1 LAQNANVQ
9 ARGPDVPAQLL
20 QSLPD
25 PVIGCDAGGTVVYW
39 SPAAEAAYGYP
50 RDEALGRRAA
60 TLLHTRFPAPLLEII
75 EELGDLGLWQGR
87 LEHRC
92 KDGRAVVV
100 RSHWAARR
108 DGQGNVVGSVA
119 VEREVEDEAAAP
131 VGAAPEPDPRTGSEE
146 VRAVDPELAAL
157 THELNNALAI
167 IINYTAFVTA
177 ELDAPSSS
185 SGEAIRA
192 DLREIQAAAQRALEV
207 TRRLAGEP

>member
-1 LAQNANVQ
+1 VQ

-100 RSHWAARR
+100 QSHWPTNSTTPWR
-108 DGQGNVVGSVA
+108 
-119 VEREVEDEAAAP
+119 
-131 VGAAPEPDPRTGSEE
+131 
-146 VRAVDPELAAL
+146 
-157 THELNNALAI
+157 
-167 IINYTAFVTA
+167 
-177 ELDAPSSS
+177 SSS
-185 SGEAIRA
+185 I
-192 DLREIQAAAQRALEV
+192 
-207 TRRLAGEP
+207 TRRS